1 MERNMGPQDRVIRTV
16 IGVAIVGAGIAYQS
30 WWGLIGLIPLAT
42 SAVGTCP
49 AYLPFG
55 LRTCAVSTADKRRA

>member
-1 MERNMGPQDRVIRTV
+1 MERNMGPQDRVIRMV
-16 IGVAIVGAGIAYQS
+16 LGVAILGAGIAYQS

-55 LRTCAVSTADKRRA
+55 LRTCAARAADKPSA